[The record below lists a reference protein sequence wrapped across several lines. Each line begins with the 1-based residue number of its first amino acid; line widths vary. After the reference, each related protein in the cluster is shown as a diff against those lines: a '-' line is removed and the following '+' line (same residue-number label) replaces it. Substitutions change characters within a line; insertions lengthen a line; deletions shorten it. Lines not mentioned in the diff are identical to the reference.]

1 MFFRR
6 PISYGGSFSHKT
18 RARNLERLATEVFDL
33 VVIGGG
39 ITGAG
44 IARDA
49 AMRGMKV
56 ALIEKGDFASGTS
69 SRSSKLIHGGLRYL
83 KQLDIKL
90 VKESLFERERLLRL
104 APHLVHPAPFLI
116 PIYSGWMERLEL
128 RIGLKGYDLLAGDTA
143 LPHHRNLSAEE
154 VLHEEPLLRQD
165 HLAGG
170 FVYYDCLVDDGR
182 LTLATIKSAHEQGA
196 VVTSYTRAVA
206 LGESDGLSRVGFC
219 EVMTG
224 AEGETRARVLV
235 AAAGPWTD
243 ELLQL
248 HDHPEPM
255 LRPTKGVHIV
265 FPRNRLALRQVV
277 VAPTED
283 KRILFV
289 VPRGDFTYVGTTD
302 TDYSGSLDKVLVEAS
317 DVDYLL
323 QALDF
328 CFPSLH
334 LRAADIVS
342 AWAGLRPL
350 VREEGAPSAVS
361 RDYRMTFHEDGL
373 AVIAGGKLTT
383 YRNMAKSLLNLIL
396 KNYAH
401 RLPGTFRPCQTAESA
416 LTGGEMAEFPSY
428 LKAQS
433 LGLMGRWGLSRR
445 TAEHLIESYGRS
457 HLDILALALQDKEL
471 MEPLAPGC
479 PVLRAEVVHAVEEEM
494 ALTLEDFMARRT
506 GLLHFDANCG
516 MGVAEEVSRLM
527 SRLLGWDRG
536 RRKAEIEGYREAV
549 ADMFHFRSESH

>member
-18 RARNLERLATEVFDL
+18 RARNLERLATEIFDL

-49 AMRGMKV
+49 AMRGMKT

-69 SRSSKLIHGGLRYL
+69 SKSSKLIHGGLRYL
-83 KQLDIKL
+83 KQLGIKL
-90 VKESLFERERLLRL
+90 VRESLFERERLLKL
-104 APHLVHPAPFLI
+104 APHLVHPAAFLI
-116 PIYSGWMERLEL
+116 PIYSGWMERLEFRL
-128 RIGLKGYDLLAGDTA
+128 GLKGYDLLAGATT
-143 LPHHRNLSAEE
+143 LPQHRSLSAEE
-154 VLHEEPLLRQD
+154 VLHEERLLREE

-182 LTLATIKSAHEQGA
+182 LTLATIKSAHEHGA
-196 VVTSYTRAVA
+196 VTASYTQAVA
-206 LGESDGLSRVGFC
+206 FGESHGLFRVGFR
-219 EVMTG
+219 EVMSG
-224 AEGETRARVLV
+224 EDGETRARVVV

-243 ELLQL
+243 ELLRL

-265 FPRNRLALRQVV
+265 FPRSRLAIRQVV
-277 VAPTED
+277 VTPTED

-302 TDYSGSLDKVLVEAS
+302 TDYSGSLDKVLVEAP
-317 DVDYLL
+317 DVGYLL
-323 QALDF
+323 QALDI
-328 CFPSLH
+328 CFPSLQ

-350 VREEGAPSAVS
+350 MREEGAPSAVS

-396 KNYAH
+396 KTYAH
-401 RLPGTFRPCQTAESA
+401 RLPGTFGPCRTGESA

-445 TAEHLIESYGRS
+445 TAEHLIQSYGRN
-457 HLDILALALQDKEL
+457 HLDILASALQDKAL
-471 MEPLAPGC
+471 LEPLTPGC
-479 PVLRAEVVHAVEEEM
+479 PVIRAEVVHAVEEEM
-494 ALTLEDFMARRT
+494 AVTLEDFMARRT
-506 GLLHFDANCG
+506 GLLHFDATWG
-516 MGVAEEVSRLM
+516 MAVVEEVSRLM

-536 RRKAEIEGYREAV
+536 RRQAEIHRYREAV
-549 ADMFHFRSESH
+549 ADMFHFRGESV

>member
-1 MFFRR
+1 MFFRK
-6 PISYGGSFSHKT
+6 PISYGGFFSHKT
-18 RARNLERLATEVFDL
+18 RARNLERLATEIFDL
-33 VVIGGG
+33 IVIGGG

-49 AMRGMKV
+49 AMRGMKA
-56 ALIEKGDFASGTS
+56 ALLEKGDFASGTS
-69 SRSSKLIHGGLRYL
+69 SKSSKLIHGGLRYL

-90 VKESLFERERLLRL
+90 VKESLSERERLLKL

-165 HLAGG
+165 HLTGG
-170 FVYYDCLVDDGR
+170 FIYYDCLVDDGR
-182 LTLATIKSAHEQGA
+182 LTLATIKSAHEQGT

-206 LGESDGLSRVGFC
+206 LGESDGLSRVGFR

-224 AEGETRARVLV
+224 EEGETRARVLV

-248 HDHPEPM
+248 HDHPEPI

-265 FPRNRLALRQVV
+265 FPRNRLAIRQVV

-323 QALDF
+323 QALDY
-328 CFPSLH
+328 CFPSLQ

-383 YRNMAKSLLNLIL
+383 YRNMAKSLVNLIL

-401 RLPGTFRPCQTAESA
+401 RLAGTFGPCQTAESA

-445 TAEHLIESYGRS
+445 TAEHLIQSYGRN
-457 HLDILALALQDKEL
+457 HLDILALALQDKGL
-471 MEPLAPGC
+471 VEPLAPGC
-479 PVLRAEVVHAVEEEM
+479 PVIRAEVVHAVEEEM

-506 GLLHFDANCG
+506 GLLHFDANRG
-516 MGVAEEVSRLM
+516 MGVVEEVSRLM

-536 RRKAEIEGYREAV
+536 RRKAQIERYREAV

>member
-1 MFFRR
+1 
-6 PISYGGSFSHKT
+6 
-18 RARNLERLATEVFDL
+18 
-33 VVIGGG
+33 
-39 ITGAG
+39 
-44 IARDA
+44 
-49 AMRGMKV
+49 
-56 ALIEKGDFASGTS
+56 
-69 SRSSKLIHGGLRYL
+69 
-83 KQLDIKL
+83 
-90 VKESLFERERLLRL
+90 
-104 APHLVHPAPFLI
+104 
-116 PIYSGWMERLEL
+116 
-128 RIGLKGYDLLAGDTA
+128 
-143 LPHHRNLSAEE
+143 
-154 VLHEEPLLRQD
+154 
-165 HLAGG
+165 
-170 FVYYDCLVDDGR
+170 
-182 LTLATIKSAHEQGA
+182 

-206 LGESDGLSRVGFC
+206 LGESDGLSRVTFR
-219 EVMTG
+219 EAMTG
-224 AEGETRARVLV
+224 EEGETRARVLV
-235 AAAGPWTD
+235 AAVGPWTD

-265 FPRNRLALRQVV
+265 FPRSRLAIRQVV

-302 TDYSGSLDKVLVEAS
+302 TDYSGSLDEVLVEAS
-317 DVDYLL
+317 DVGYLL
-323 QALDF
+323 EALDF
-328 CFPSLH
+328 CFPSLQ

-396 KNYAH
+396 KNYAQ
-401 RLPGTFRPCQTAESA
+401 RLPGAFRPCQTADCT
-416 LTGGEMAEFPSY
+416 LIGGEMAEFPSY

-445 TAEHLIESYGRS
+445 TAEHLIQSYGRS
-457 HLDILALALQDKEL
+457 HLDILALALQDREL
-471 MEPLAPGC
+471 LEPLATGC

-506 GLLHFDANCG
+506 GLMQFDANCG
-516 MGVAEEVSRLM
+516 LGVAEEVSRLM
-527 SRLLGWDRG
+527 SRLLGWGRG
-536 RRKAEIEGYREAV
+536 RSKAEIEGYRAAV
-549 ADMFHFRSESH
+549 AAMFHFKSVSR

>member
-18 RARNLERLATEVFDL
+18 RARNLELLATEIFDL

-49 AMRGMKV
+49 AMRGMKT
-56 ALIEKGDFASGTS
+56 ALLEKGDFAGGTS
-69 SRSSKLIHGGLRYL
+69 SKSSKLIHGGLRYL

-90 VKESLFERERLLRL
+90 VRESLSERERLLKL
-104 APHLVHPAPFLI
+104 APHLVHPAPCLM
-116 PIYSGWMERLEL
+116 PIYSGWMERLEFRLGL
-128 RIGLKGYDLLAGDTA
+128 RGYDLLAGATS
-143 LPHHRNLSAEE
+143 LPQHRSLSAEE
-154 VLHEEPLLRQD
+154 VLDEEPLLGRD

-196 VVTSYTRAVA
+196 VVTSYTRVVT
-206 LGESDGLSRVGFC
+206 LGESEGLFRVGFRDA
-219 EVMTG
+219 MTG
-224 AEGETRARVLV
+224 EAGETRARVVV

-265 FPRNRLALRQVV
+265 FPRNRLAIREVV

-317 DVDYLL
+317 DVGYLL

-334 LRAADIVS
+334 LGAADIVS

-361 RDYRMTFHEDGL
+361 RDYQMIFHEDGL

-383 YRNMAKSLLNLIL
+383 YRNMAKSLVDLIL

-401 RLPGTFRPCQTAESA
+401 RLSGTFGPCRTAESA
-416 LTGGEMAEFPSY
+416 LPGGEMAEFPSY

-445 TAEHLIESYGRS
+445 TAEHLLQSYGRS
-457 HLDILALALQDKEL
+457 HLDILALALQDKGL
-471 MEPLAPGC
+471 LEPLPTGC
-479 PVLRAEVVHAVEEEM
+479 PVIRAEVVHAVEEEM

-506 GLLHFDANCG
+506 GLMHFDADRG
-516 MGVAEEVSRLM
+516 IGVAEEVSYLM
-527 SRLLGWDRG
+527 GRLLGWGRG
-536 RRKAEIEGYREAV
+536 RRTAEIERYREAV
-549 ADMFHFRSESH
+549 ADMFQFRSESR